1 MAVSYFCF
9 RGLWADEMLARQM
22 RDPSSIWAVAAPRA
36 PSGLFSARGDGF
48 PPGRGWGRIRHEE
61 TPEEMAVCV

>member
-1 MAVSYFCF
+1 MAVSSLLLLRAVGRRDVCSS
-9 RGLWADEMLARQM
+9 DEGSFFDLGR
-22 RDPSSIWAVAAPRA
+22 RRT